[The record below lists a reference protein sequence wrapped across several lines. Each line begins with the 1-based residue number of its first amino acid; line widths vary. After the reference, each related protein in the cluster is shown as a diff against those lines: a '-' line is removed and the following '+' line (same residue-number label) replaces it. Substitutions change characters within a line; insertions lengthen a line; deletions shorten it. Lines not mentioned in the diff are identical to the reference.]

1 MSLCYDF
8 QKWTIISLTSVT
20 ITLIIG
26 LIILLNPFAHGQSDF
41 YLEGNV
47 RLNEN
52 NPFSSDLFITKFEFQ
67 GQALKDI
74 CPSGQ
79 CEINSASEFISID
92 ESHGFT
98 PPAPGQDFIMYK
110 IDFKITN
117 QVMDNASIGP
127 KEKKFFE
134 PHVLFPNCYITDI
147 IEDKGQEIYLCGADG
162 TDLTRKYDDKTW
174 EFNTRSIYDAKKGTF
189 KVNGTYTGMSE

>member
-1 MSLCYDF
+1 MKNIFLLA
-8 QKWTIISLTSVT
+8 IVG
-20 ITLIIG
+20 IIG
-26 LIILLNPFAHGQSDF
+26 GLLLLVSISNSVYGQSDL

-52 NPFSSDLFITKFEFQ
+52 YPFQSDLFITKFEFQ

-79 CEINSASEFISID
+79 CEINSTSEFIGID
-92 ESHGFT
+92 ESHGFS
-98 PPAPGQDFIMYK
+98 PPAPGQDFLTYLVH
-110 IDFKITN
+110 FKITN

-134 PHVLFPNCYITDI
+134 PHLLFPNCYITDI
-147 IEDKGQEIYLCGADG
+147 IEDKGQEIYLCGEDG
-162 TDLTRKYDDKTW
+162 TTITRKYDDKTW
-174 EFNTRSIYDAKKGTF
+174 EFNTRGIYDAKKGTF